1 MRPHV
6 EKVEI
11 GTDGIRLGQFLK
23 LVGIAGTGGE
33 AKAMLDAGIVTVNGE
48 VDTRRGAQLAKGD
61 TVAIDGQQFRL
72 T

>member
-33 AKAMLDAGIVTVNGE
+33 AKAMLDAGIITVNGE
-48 VDTRRGAQLAKGD
+48 VDTRRGAQLSKGD